1 LPPSHRHPRYAEAEM
16 SGLKTFLPGLAESA
30 IDLAAVT
37 DVVDRDLQ
45 SCSIQFV
52 HDPIVTDSNSI
63 EPFSALQLGR
73 LARKG
78 IALKLIEAVKDAGDE
93 WLGQGVE
100 VSFDGW
106 LEAEAIGGHV
116 FAAASSYPRG

>member
-1 LPPSHRHPRYAEAEM
+1 M

-37 DVVDRDLQ
+37 DIVDRDLQ
-45 SCSIQFV
+45 SGRIHFI
-52 HDPIVTDSNSI
+52 HDPVVTDSNSI

-93 WLGQGVE
+93 WLGQGVNPE
-100 VSFDGW
+100 YSWRFVAKSCRRQ
-106 LEAEAIGGHV
+106 AKRA
-116 FAAASSYPRG
+116 RGATKDRGVLFWSTLRD

>member
-1 LPPSHRHPRYAEAEM
+1 M

-37 DVVDRDLQ
+37 DIVDRDLQ